1 MRSVPNYPHPYILIF
16 VFILFRALGVSA
28 STLSATE
35 SLTISSNKTIISH
48 SELFEL
54 GFFTPASSSRWYLG
68 IWYKKIPTRTYV
80 WVANRDTPLSHSNGS
95 LKISSNNLVIF
106 DHSNKP
112 VWSTNLTGGN
122 VRSPVVAELLD
133 NGNFVLRDSN
143 NNEYLWQSFHFPTD
157 TLLPD
162 MKLGWDLKSG
172 RNRFLRSRKAP
183 DDPSSGDYSTK
194 FETRGFPEVYVCNK
208 ESIVYRSG
216 PWDGIRFNGI
226 PEVRPVDYLV
236 LNFSAT
242 EEEITYSYHI
252 TKSNIYSI
260 LTLTPTGLLQRSTW
274 VERLQSWRPLWYSP
288 RDICNNYEQ
297 CGYGYC
303 DSNTSP
309 VCNCIHGFKPR
320 NKWDLRDDFDGCVRK
335 TRLSCDGT
343 DGFVRL
349 KNMKLPDTTKTIV
362 DRGIGIE
369 ECEARC
375 LKHCNCT
382 AFANTDIRNGG
393 SGCVIWTGDMLDI
406 RYFAE
411 GGQDLYVRLAAAD
424 LG

>member
-1 MRSVPNYPHPYILIF
+1 MQQRVYSVPE
-16 VFILFRALGVSA
+16 R
-28 STLSATE
+28 
-35 SLTISSNKTIISH
+35 
-48 SELFEL
+48 
-54 GFFTPASSSRWYLG
+54 
-68 IWYKKIPTRTYV
+68 
-80 WVANRDTPLSHSNGS
+80 
-95 LKISSNNLVIF
+95 
-106 DHSNKP
+106 
-112 VWSTNLTGGN
+112 
-122 VRSPVVAELLD
+122 
-133 NGNFVLRDSN
+133 
-143 NNEYLWQSFHFPTD
+143 
-157 TLLPD
+157 
-162 MKLGWDLKSG
+162 
-172 RNRFLRSRKAP
+172 
-183 DDPSSGDYSTK
+183 
-194 FETRGFPEVYVCNK
+194 
-208 ESIVYRSG
+208 

-242 EEEITYSYHI
+242 DKEITYSYHI

-288 RDICNNYEQ
+288 RDICNNYKQ
-297 CGYGYC
+297 CGSYGYC
-303 DSNTSP
+303 DSNASP

-362 DRGIGIE
+362 DRGIGTE

-375 LKHCNCT
+375 LKNCNCT
-382 AFANTDIRNGG
+382 AFANADIRNGG
-393 SGCVIWTGDMLDI
+393 WGCVIWTGDMLDM

-411 GGQDLYVRLAAAD
+411 GGQDLYVRQAAAD